1 MKQHFTKLLLQWHQ
15 NINTRT
21 MPWKGEKDPYKIWLA
36 EIILQQT
43 RVEQGLP
50 YYNNFIAK
58 YSTIIDLAN
67 GKDDDVFKLWEG
79 LGYYSRCR
87 NLLFTA
93 RYIRDN
99 YHGKFPTAYHEI
111 ITLKG
116 VGSYTAAAIASFAY
130 GLPYA
135 VVDGNVYR
143 VLARY
148 FNNSTAIDSTA
159 GKKMFSQLA
168 QELLPIN
175 HPANFNQAIMD
186 FGATV
191 CTPKNPTCSSCILKK
206 HCKAFEFETVLNL
219 PIKEK
224 KLQKKYRF
232 FYFFILNFK
241 EEIYIEKREGNDIWQ
256 NLHQFYLIE
265 TDEPQHLTKN
275 NLTKLLS
282 NVLANNDYSI
292 KSISEVYKQ
301 TLTHQKIEGNFIEI
315 SLLKKPKMKTN
326 KGFWIKMQHIKNYAF
341 PKFINEYLNTT

>member
-1 MKQHFTKLLLQWHQ
+1 
-15 NINTRT
+15 

-36 EIILQQT
+36 EVILQQT

-50 YYNNFIAK
+50 YYNNFILK
-58 YSTIIDLAN
+58 YPSIVDLAN
-67 GKDDDVFKLWEG
+67 ANDDEVFKLWEG

-99 YHGKFPTAYHEI
+99 YQGKFPTTYQQI
-111 ITLKG
+111 IALKG
-116 VGSYTAAAIASFAY
+116 VGNYTAAAIASFAF
-130 GLPYA
+130 GLPFA

-148 FNNSTAIDSTA
+148 FNNSTAIDSTE
-159 GKKMFSQLA
+159 GKKIFSQLA

-175 HPANFNQAIMD
+175 NPASYNQAIMD

-219 PIKEK
+219 PIKGK

-232 FYFFILNFK
+232 FYFFIFNFK

-275 NLTKLLS
+275 NLSKLLS
-282 NVLANNDYSI
+282 SDLGIKDYSFI
-292 KSISEVYKQ
+292 SISKVYKQ

-315 SLLKKPKMKTN
+315 SLQN
-326 KGFWIKMQHIKNYAF
+326 KLRNFDEKGLWVNVQELNQYAF
-341 PKFINEYLNTT
+341 PKLINQYLGQ